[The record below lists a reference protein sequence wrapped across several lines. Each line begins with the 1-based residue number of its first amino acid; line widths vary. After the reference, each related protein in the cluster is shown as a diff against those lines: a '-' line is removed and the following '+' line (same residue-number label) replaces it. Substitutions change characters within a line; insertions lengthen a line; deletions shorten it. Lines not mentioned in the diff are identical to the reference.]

1 MNWNNCKNILIIRPD
16 NMGDLLMSSPAI
28 RAIKE
33 TFGCRITVLTSSM
46 GQAAAELIPEIDEV
60 MVINLPWLKLAE
72 TENPEQF
79 FGIVERL
86 KVGNFD
92 GCLLFNV
99 FSQNPAPCMM
109 LAFLAGIPLRAAY
122 ARENLY
128 ALLSHWLIDEEPYF
142 YIRHQVERDLAL
154 AEFIG
159 ATTADRAIKISVKT
173 DFEQLAHRLED
184 LKVVRQGYFIFHI
197 AVSEEKRKYPVREWV
212 ALGKMV
218 LETYKLPVFFT
229 GSAGDEPL
237 IQLVQSKLLRS
248 HNLAGRL
255 NVNELACLIENAKAM
270 VAVNTGPVHLAAAL
284 QTPVV
289 VLYAKTNPQHHPWMA
304 KSKVLGFEVDA
315 KLRSANQVLKY
326 VNERVDVDIP
336 DFPDADCVFKALGE
350 LLP

>member
-1 MNWNNCKNILIIRPD
+1 MNWKNCKNILIIRPD

-46 GQAAAELIPEIDEV
+46 GQAAAGLIPEIDEV
-60 MVINLPWLKLAE
+60 IMINLPWLKLAE
-72 TENPEQF
+72 TETHEHF
-79 FGIVERL
+79 FEIVETL
-86 KVGNFD
+86 KAKNFD

-122 ARENLY
+122 SRENLY

-142 YIRHQVERDLAL
+142 YIRHQVNRDLAL

-159 ATTADRAIKISVKT
+159 AKTADKTIKIKIQNE
-173 DFEQLAHRLED
+173 FKQLINRLFD
-184 LKVVRQGYFIFHI
+184 SRISHQRYFIFHI
-197 AVSEEKRKYPVREWV
+197 AVSEEKRRYPVSEWV

-218 LETYKLPVFFT
+218 LETYKLPIFFT
-229 GSAGDEPL
+229 GGAEDEPL
-237 IQLVQSKLLRS
+237 INMVQSQVAKS
-248 HNLAGRL
+248 HNLAGKL
-255 NVNELACLIENAKAM
+255 NINELACLIKNAKAM

-289 VLYAKTNPQHHPWMA
+289 VLYAKTNPQHYPWMV
-304 KSKVLGFEVDA
+304 KSRVLYFEVA
-315 KLRSANQVLKY
+315 TKLQSVNQVLRY
-326 VNERVDVDIP
+326 VNERLDGDSP
-336 DFPDADCVFKALGE
+336 DFPDADRVFKALGA
-350 LLP
+350 LLS